1 MYYDV
6 NSKEQTKQ
14 KFKPCGK
21 CDNMKYENGMTV
33 TELIEWKI
41 NELESK
47 AKLTKAEAERLSKAK
62 YTYANLKDDGRIGKC
77 FELLFVSD
85 KSTKKAVSAQ
95 GKVDNYFYLDGKR
108 YPVEYKINGGRI
120 ESLFKHIKPDTKYIV
135 YAMEYTTK
143 VTTKKDGSKSGGELR
158 TVNPVIL
165 KVSDF
170 LKVIET
176 LNAWKVLTKE
186 GIKERAVQ
194 GDSKKLWKVLNLY
207 PITFNPNNHYT
218 SEDFEDI
225 ELF

>member
-1 MYYDV
+1 
-6 NSKEQTKQ
+6 
-14 KFKPCGK
+14 
-21 CDNMKYENGMTV
+21 MKYENGMTV
-33 TELIEWKI
+33 TELIEWKM

-47 AKLTKAEAERLSKAK
+47 AKLTKAEAERLAKAK

-85 KSTKKAVSAQ
+85 KSTKKAVSKQ

>member
-1 MYYDV
+1 
-6 NSKEQTKQ
+6 
-14 KFKPCGK
+14 
-21 CDNMKYENGMTV
+21 MKYTNGMTV

-47 AKLTKAEAERLSKAK
+47 AKLTKAETERLAKAK
-62 YTYANLKDDGRIGKC
+62 YTYANEKDDGRIGKC

-85 KSTKKAVSAQ
+85 KSTKKAVSKQ
-95 GKVDNYFYLDGKR
+95 GKIDNYFYLDGRR

-120 ESLFKHIKPDTKYIV
+120 GSLYKHIKPETQYIV
-135 YAMEYTTK
+135 YAMEYTTR

-170 LKVIET
+170 LNVIET
-176 LNAWKVLTKE
+176 LNAWKMLTKE
-186 GIKERAVQ
+186 GVKEKAVQ
-194 GDSKKLWKVLNLY
+194 GDSKKLWKTLNIY
-207 PITFNPNNHYT
+207 PIAFNPNNHYT
-218 SEDFEDI
+218 SEDFEDL